1 MTFEEAMNQVNI
13 DKFRNEKEVTLVIHF
28 YKGRD
33 AFDRE
38 SCGKATMDF
47 KRFCRDIEGSI
58 ESARH
63 AWEISDTAVY
73 GECYDKVTYIELYT
87 KDGRKST
94 EPQVLIS

>member
-1 MTFEEAMNQVNI
+1 MTFDDAMNQVNI
-13 DKFRNEKEVTLVIHF
+13 DNFRNEKEVTLVIHF
-28 YKGRD
+28 YNGG
-33 AFDRE
+33 E
-38 SCGKATMDF
+38 SYGKATMDF

-73 GECYDKVTYIELYT
+73 EERYDKVTYIELYT